1 MRHSEAQPLSLAA
14 TQLALVED
22 GSGQIFPVPAGARLV
37 VGRGQ
42 DSHVQLNH
50 PSVSR
55 THAEIYRDDGGVH
68 VRDLGSANG
77 TFVAGAR
84 LQTGSV
90 SLGDTVAFGSVTLR
104 LVTVEPPPA
113 PAAEPDAPLALSGA
127 TILREHKIGPSDR
140 SLITEL
146 GAERAQGPER
156 KLALLLEISKRLARV
171 ADLPALLDRIGELV
185 FQVTEADWMA
195 ILLTD
200 EQGELI
206 PRLTRDRKG
215 VASPRDVPRSIV
227 RRAVAERVAL
237 LTHNAPE
244 DDRFGGASI
253 LLHSVR
259 SAMCA
264 PLVGGE
270 GTVHGVLYVDNVTA
284 THQFGDEELDFLS
297 AFSSMAAVA
306 IENSKLSER
315 SRREAVVRANFERY
329 FAPNLAGRI
338 AGSLE
343 AVRLGGDRRTVSVLF
358 SDIRGFTA
366 LAETMPP
373 DVLASLL
380 SEYFTVMVECV
391 FRHGGALDK
400 FIGDAVL
407 AQWGAPIGAPDDPDR
422 AMLAALDMLQELER
436 LNAAWRA
443 EGRPEL
449 QIGIGLN
456 AGEVFAGNIGSERRL
471 EFTII
476 GDVVNV
482 AARLCA
488 AAAAG
493 EILLTDEMRRALA
506 APPPLRQRPPMV
518 LKGKSQPVPLFS
530 VGAD

>member
-1 MRHSEAQPLSLAA
+1 MSRTPLRQSIAPIMR
-14 TQLALVED
+14 LALVRED
-22 GSGQIFPVPAGARLV
+22 GGQVFHVPAGARLV
-37 VGRGQ
+37 VGRSL
-42 DSHVQLNH
+42 DCDIHLTN

-55 THAEIYRDDGGVH
+55 THAEVYRDDGGVQ
-68 VRDLGSANG
+68 VRDLGSGNG
-77 TFVAGAR
+77 TFLAGSR
-84 LQTGSV
+84 VQGGYIP
-90 SLGDTVAFGSVTLR
+90 LGETVVFGSVTLR
-104 LVTVEPPPA
+104 LLAVEAPPA
-113 PAAEPDAPLALSGA
+113 PPAQPEIPLALSGA
-127 TILREHKIGPSDR
+127 TILREHKIGPVDR
-140 SLITEL
+140 SPITQV
-146 GAERAQGPER
+146 GAERAQGPAR
-156 KLALLLEISKRLARV
+156 KLELLLEISKRLARV

-185 FQVTEADWMA
+185 FEVTEAGWMA

-206 PRLTRDRKG
+206 PRLTRNRKG
-215 VASPRDVPRSIV
+215 LASPRDVPRSIV

-237 LTHNAPE
+237 LIHNAPE
-244 DDRFGGASI
+244 DERFGGASI

-270 GTVHGVLYVDNVTA
+270 ATVHGVLYVDNVTA

-329 FAPNLAGRI
+329 FAPSLAGRI

-343 AVRLGGDRRTVSVLF
+343 AVRLGGERRTVSVLF

-436 LNAAWRA
+436 MNAAWQA
-443 EGRPEL
+443 EGRATL

-456 AGEVFAGNIGSERRL
+456 VGEVFAGNIGSERRL

-482 AARLCA
+482 AARLCGA
-488 AAAAG
+488 AAGG

-506 APPPLRQRPPMV
+506 VPPPLRPRPPIV
-518 LKGKSQPVPLFS
+518 LKGKSHPVPIFS
-530 VGAD
+530 AGFD